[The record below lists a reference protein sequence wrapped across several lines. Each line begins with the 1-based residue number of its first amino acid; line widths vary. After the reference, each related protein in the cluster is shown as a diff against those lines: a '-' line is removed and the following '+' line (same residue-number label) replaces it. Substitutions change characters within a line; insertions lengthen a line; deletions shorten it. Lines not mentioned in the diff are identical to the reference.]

1 MARLRRVAVARW
13 EDVPGERLHNYW
25 DRLREAGL
33 EPADITGPSGTL
45 DGCAGL
51 LLTGGIDV
59 DPALYGEPAHPEVE
73 AVNRARDEFEL
84 GLLRHAMDLDLPVL
98 AVCRGHQ
105 LLNVCLGGS
114 LVQHI
119 ESGDHEDLEDETH
132 TSRYHEVALAEGSK
146 LFHIYGA
153 GRIDV
158 NSRHHQAVTPERVAP
173 KLQVT
178 GTTADGLV
186 EGLES
191 PSHRWVVGVQWHP
204 ERPEPGTP
212 GFAEASQRLWRAF
225 AAAIDAS
232 YGPVLR

>member
-1 MARLRRVAVARW
+1 MDQLRRVAVARW

-33 EPADITGPSGTL
+33 EPVDITGPSGTL
-45 DGCAGL
+45 DECAGL

-59 DPALYGEPAHPEVE
+59 DPALYREAAHPEVE

-84 GLLRHAMDLDLPVL
+84 ALLRQAMDLDLPVL

-105 LLNVCLGGS
+105 LLNVCLGGA
-114 LVQHI
+114 LLQHI
-119 ESGDHEDLEDETH
+119 ESGEHEDLDDETGS
-132 TSRYHEVALAEGSK
+132 SRYHEVVLAQGSK
-146 LFHIYGA
+146 LRDIYGA
-153 GRIDV
+153 ERIRV

-191 PSHRWVVGVQWHP
+191 PLHRWVVGVQWHP

-212 GFAEASQRLWRAF
+212 GFTESSRNLWAAF
-225 AAAIDAS
+225 AAA
-232 YGPVLR
+232 VLGSLQMVR